1 MLYMFHSHLP
11 QKPKQKETPRI
22 KTQWPAGR
30 CAFRMVRRPN
40 GNILLAS
47 DGLSDPFDDL
57 TLGELWEEKEC
68 ACFWDEENSKRGR

>member
-1 MLYMFHSHLP
+1 MLLHLTILP
-11 QKPKQKETPRI
+11 LQSTK
-22 KTQWPAGR
+22 KTKKQWPAGR

-57 TLGELWEEKEC
+57 TLG
-68 ACFWDEENSKRGR
+68 AF